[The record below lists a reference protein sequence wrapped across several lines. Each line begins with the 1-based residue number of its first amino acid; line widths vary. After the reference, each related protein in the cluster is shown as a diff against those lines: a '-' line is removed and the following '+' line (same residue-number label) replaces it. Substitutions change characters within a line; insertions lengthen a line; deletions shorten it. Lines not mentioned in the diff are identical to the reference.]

1 MTTALATVAGIAC
14 QNSDCG
20 YPLCRCEP
28 HPAVTAS
35 PDTMFA
41 IGWYIG
47 RAIGFVERW
56 LRGRA

>member
-1 MTTALATVAGIAC
+1 MTAGLANIAGIDC

-20 YPLCRCEP
+20 YPLCRCEL

-41 IGWYIG
+41 IGWRIG
-47 RAIGFVERW
+47 RILGFIEVWFR
-56 LRGRA
+56 RRS